1 MDGKASATSIPWA
14 SFGSRQLLVLDIVR
28 RDEFVGLTWAV
39 AIDHL
44 IEDPLHSSLVV
55 VGCHHATSSM
65 SLSPPRVVSHPR
77 GRGLTHASHRARVDS
92 NPLPTG
98 VGAET
103 CN

>member
-28 RDEFVGLTWAV
+28 RDEFVGLTPAV

-55 VGCHHATSSM
+55 LGCHHATSSM
-65 SLSPPRVVSHPR
+65 SLLPSRARPSPP
-77 GRGLTHASHRARVDS
+77 GRGLTHASHRAKVHS
-92 NPLPTG
+92 KPPPM
-98 VGAET
+98 GAG
-103 CN
+103 